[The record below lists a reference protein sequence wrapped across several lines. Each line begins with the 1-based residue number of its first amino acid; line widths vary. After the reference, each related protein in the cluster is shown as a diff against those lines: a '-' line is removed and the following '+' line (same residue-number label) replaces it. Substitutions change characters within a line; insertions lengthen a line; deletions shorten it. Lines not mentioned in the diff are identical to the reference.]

1 MTTQE
6 ELESKTVTQEEFNSH
21 DWCLVDG
28 EHVYEDAEEYIDS
41 ILANTLT
48 EELQDPSIQ
57 QNIID
62 KCSAVEVYD
71 KDYVHITAS
80 WLTDAIDDYCTE
92 HYDFEGFGGP
102 MLPDVET
109 ITRFVNA
116 FNEAQGQYIIDNFKG
131 YMNLAQ
137 QASEEIDKILQG
149 NEEQIRNILE
159 G

>member
-6 ELESKTVTQEEFNSH
+6 ELESKTVTQEEFDSH

-48 EELQDPSIQ
+48 EELQDLDLQEAILV
-57 QNIID
+57 N
-62 KCSAVEVYD
+62 CSAVEVYD

-92 HYDFEGFGGP
+92 HYDFEGFDGP
-102 MLPDVET
+102 MFPDVET

-116 FNEAQGQYIIDNFKG
+116 FNEAQGQYIIDNFQG
-131 YMNLAQ
+131 YINLEQ
-137 QASEEIDKILQG
+137 QAREAIEKTLQD
-149 NEEQIRNILE
+149 NEE
-159 G
+159 

>member
-1 MTTQE
+1 MVQE
-6 ELESKTVTQEEFNSH
+6 DLEDNIVTQEEFDSH
-21 DWCLVDG
+21 DWCLVDD
-28 EHVYEDAEEYIDS
+28 EHVCEDAEEYLDT

-48 EELQDPSIQ
+48 EEIQDSSVQ

-80 WLTDAIDDYCTE
+80 WLTDAIEDYCADR
-92 HYDFEGFGGP
+92 YGFEGFEGP
-102 MLPDVET
+102 ILPDVET

-131 YMNLAQ
+131 YINLAQ
-137 QASEEIDKILQG
+137 QAREEIDKTLQG
-149 NEEQIRNILE
+149 NEEN
-159 G
+159 

>member
-1 MTTQE
+1 MIQVD
-6 ELESKTVTQEEFNSH
+6 LEDNIVTQEEFARN
-21 DWCLVDG
+21 DWCLVDD
-28 EHVYEDAEEYIDS
+28 EYVYEDAEEYIDS

-48 EELQDPSIQ
+48 EELQDPSVQ

-80 WLTDAIDDYCTE
+80 WLTDAIEDYCTE
-92 HYDFEGFGGP
+92 HYDFEGFDGP
-102 MLPDVET
+102 MLPSVET

-131 YMNLAQ
+131 YINLAQ
-137 QASEEIDKILQG
+137 QAREEIDKTLQG
-149 NEEQIRNILE
+149 NEEN
-159 G
+159 

>member
-1 MTTQE
+1 MVQE
-6 ELESKTVTQEEFNSH
+6 DLEDNIVTQEEFDSH
-21 DWCLVDG
+21 DWCLVDD
-28 EHVYEDAEEYIDS
+28 EHVCEDAEEYLDT

-48 EELQDPSIQ
+48 EEIQDSSVQ

-80 WLTDAIDDYCTE
+80 WLTDAIEDYCADR
-92 HYDFEGFGGP
+92 YGFEGFEGP
-102 MLPDVET
+102 ILPDVET

-131 YMNLAQ
+131 YINLAQ
-137 QASEEIDKILQG
+137 QAREEIDKTLQG
-149 NEEQIRNILE
+149 NEGN
-159 G
+159 

>member
-1 MTTQE
+1 MVQE
-6 ELESKTVTQEEFNSH
+6 DLEDNIVTQEEFDSH
-21 DWCLVDG
+21 DWCLVDD
-28 EHVYEDAEEYIDS
+28 EHVCEDAEEYLDT

-48 EELQDPSIQ
+48 EEIQDSSVQ

-80 WLTDAIDDYCTE
+80 WLIDAIEDYCADR
-92 HYDFEGFGGP
+92 YGFEGFEGP
-102 MLPDVET
+102 ILPDVET

-131 YMNLAQ
+131 YINLAQ
-137 QASEEIDKILQG
+137 QAREEIDKTLQG
-149 NEEQIRNILE
+149 NEEN
-159 G
+159 

>member
-1 MTTQE
+1 MVQE
-6 ELESKTVTQEEFNSH
+6 DLEDNIVTQEEFDRH
-21 DWCLVDG
+21 DWCLVDD
-28 EHVYEDAEEYIDS
+28 EYVYEDAEEYIDS

-48 EELQDPSIQ
+48 EELQDPSVQ

-62 KCSAVEVYD
+62 KCSAVKVYD

-92 HYDFEGFGGP
+92 HYDFEGFDGP
-102 MLPDVET
+102 MFPDVET

-137 QASEEIDKILQG
+137 QASEEIDKILQD
-149 NEEQIRNILE
+149 NEE
-159 G
+159 

>member
-6 ELESKTVTQEEFNSH
+6 ELESKTVTQEEFDSH
-21 DWCLVDG
+21 DWCLVDD
-28 EHVYEDAEEYIDS
+28 EHVCEDAEEYIDS

-48 EELQDPSIQ
+48 EELQDPSVQ

-62 KCSAVEVYD
+62 KCSAVKVYD

-92 HYDFEGFGGP
+92 HYDFEGFDGP
-102 MLPDVET
+102 MFPDVET

-131 YMNLAQ
+131 YINLAQ
-137 QASEEIDKILQG
+137 QAREEIDKTLQG
-149 NEEQIRNILE
+149 NEEN
-159 G
+159 

>member
-6 ELESKTVTQEEFNSH
+6 ELESKTVTQEEFDSH
-21 DWCLVDG
+21 DWCLVDD
-28 EHVYEDAEEYIDS
+28 EHVCEDAEEYIDS

-48 EELQDPSIQ
+48 EELQDLSVQ

-62 KCSAVEVYD
+62 KCSAVKVYD

-80 WLTDAIDDYCTE
+80 WLTDAIEDYCTE
-92 HYDFEGFGGP
+92 QYGFEGFDGP
-102 MLPDVET
+102 MLPSVET

-131 YMNLAQ
+131 YINLAQ
-137 QASEEIDKILQG
+137 QAREEIDKILQD
-149 NEEQIRNILE
+149 NEE
-159 G
+159 

>member
-1 MTTQE
+1 MVQVD
-6 ELESKTVTQEEFNSH
+6 LEDNIVTQEEFARN
-21 DWCLVDG
+21 DWCLVDD
-28 EHVYEDAEEYIDS
+28 ERICEDIEEYLDT

-48 EELQDPSIQ
+48 EELQDSSVQ

-80 WLTDAIDDYCTE
+80 WLTDAIEDYCAD
-92 HYDFEGFGGP
+92 HYDFESFDGP
-102 MLPDVET
+102 MFPDVET

-131 YMNLAQ
+131 YINLAQ
-137 QASEEIDKILQG
+137 QAREEIDKTLQG
-149 NEEQIRNILE
+149 NEEN
-159 G
+159 

>member
-6 ELESKTVTQEEFNSH
+6 ELKSKTVTQEEFDSH
-21 DWCLVDG
+21 DWCLVDD
-28 EHVYEDAEEYIDS
+28 EYVYEDAEEYIDS

-48 EELQDPSIQ
+48 EELQDPSVQ

-71 KDYVHITAS
+71 KDYVHITAG

-92 HYDFEGFGGP
+92 HYDFEGFDGP
-102 MLPDVET
+102 ILSDVET

-131 YMNLAQ
+131 YINLAQ
-137 QASEEIDKILQG
+137 QAREEIDKTLQE
-149 NEEQIRNILE
+149 NEEN
-159 G
+159 

>member
-1 MTTQE
+1 MMTTQE
-6 ELESKTVTQEEFNSH
+6 ELKSKKVTQEEFARN

-48 EELQDPSIQ
+48 EELQDLDLQEAILV
-57 QNIID
+57 N
-62 KCSAVEVYD
+62 CSAVEVYD

-80 WLTDAIDDYCTE
+80 WLTDAIEDYCAD
-92 HYDFEGFGGP
+92 HYDFEGFDGP
-102 MLPDVET
+102 ILPGVET

-131 YMNLAQ
+131 YINLEQ
-137 QASEEIDKILQG
+137 QAREAIDKTLQDSKE
-149 NEEQIRNILE
+149 N
-159 G
+159 

>member
-1 MTTQE
+1 MVQE
-6 ELESKTVTQEEFNSH
+6 DLEDNIVTQEEFDSH
-21 DWCLVDG
+21 DWCLVDD
-28 EHVYEDAEEYIDS
+28 EYVYEDAEEYIDS

-48 EELQDPSIQ
+48 EELQDPSVQ

-62 KCSAVEVYD
+62 KCSSVEVYD
-71 KDYVHITAS
+71 KDYVHITAG

-92 HYDFEGFGGP
+92 HYDFEGFDGP
-102 MLPDVET
+102 MFPDVET

-137 QASEEIDKILQG
+137 QASEEIDKILQD
-149 NEEQIRNILE
+149 NEE
-159 G
+159 